1 MRRQWSAGSYA
12 TSSVLACP
20 SKRAPD
26 RPIKHVRRVSECRKL
41 PELARHAERESLVI
55 ARHRN
60 HLEQASN
67 HDARLHFSACEAIP
81 TMVAP
86 HSRCRLAAL
95 INVLESRPETSAW
108 VELKSRFQKMGALGG
123 FQLQRGPVAL
133 RTTEIIP
140 ETIDIPC
147 AIVLRSHRDHIVH
160 VALHTETRFRIIVEC
175 LHELAICCRRHPGE
189 RAAPLTAQVRDLKT
203 LLIESRIEV
212 SSKGDLNF
220 RMTMSLQP

>member
-1 MRRQWSAGSYA
+1 MRS
-12 TSSVLACP
+12 
-20 SKRAPD
+20 
-26 RPIKHVRRVSECRKL
+26 VSERRKL
-41 PELARHAERESLVI
+41 PELARHAECESLVI
-55 ARHRN
+55 ACHRD

-133 RTTEIIP
+133 RTAEIFP
-140 ETIDIPC
+140 ETINIPR

-175 LHELAICCRRHPGE
+175 LHPLVLHPRKSPYRQRR
-189 RAAPLTAQVRDLKT
+189 R
-203 LLIESRIEV
+203 
-212 SSKGDLNF
+212 
-220 RMTMSLQP
+220 